1 MGDAL
6 ADLAAWA
13 WARHHNE
20 WSWYLR
26 PLFLIPYCWFAWRRS
41 LAGLALTL
49 VLLATSMAW
58 FPAPAEPSARAVAIL
73 ATERDYLLAPW
84 GAAKLAV
91 ALLVP
96 ISFAALALAFWR
108 RSLAWGA
115 VVLNAMPLAKIAW
128 TFVVFPQ
135 EDAAYHLV
143 PALAGL
149 LACNAALGMAL
160 WWRGRIT
167 RGRAADR
174 PGPPA
179 PPPAGRA
186 R

>member
-1 MGDAL
+1 MPEAVGE
-6 ADLAAWA
+6 LAAWA

-41 LAGLALTL
+41 VAGLVATL

-58 FPAPAEPSARAVAIL
+58 FPAPAEPSARAVEIL
-73 ATERDYLLAPW
+73 AAERDYLLGPW
-84 GAAKLAV
+84 GPAKVAV

-96 ISFAALALAFWR
+96 VSFAALALAFWR
-108 RSLAWGA
+108 RSVAWGA

-128 TFVVFPQ
+128 TFAVFPH
-135 EDAAYHLV
+135 EGALYHLV

-149 LACNAALGMAL
+149 VVCNAALVWAV
-160 WWRGRIT
+160 RI
-167 RGRAADR
+167 RRRRAAGR
-174 PGPPA
+174 PAQPA
-179 PPPAGRA
+179 PPRAGRVQ
-186 R
+186 